1 MILQRTIQNEVSTV
15 GVGLH
20 TGEKV
25 KISLC
30 PAPEGHG
37 VVFQR
42 DDIKGQPKITV
53 NPQAVT
59 ETKLCS
65 TVAIEKPF
73 VPRVEQSFVSVTACG
88 FTVIFG

>member
-25 KISLC
+25 KIILC

-42 DDIKGQPKITV
+42 DDIT
-53 NPQAVT
+53 AVSYT
-59 ETKLCS
+59 HLTLPTK
-65 TVAIEKPF
+65 A
-73 VPRVEQSFVSVTACG
+73 
-88 FTVIFG
+88 